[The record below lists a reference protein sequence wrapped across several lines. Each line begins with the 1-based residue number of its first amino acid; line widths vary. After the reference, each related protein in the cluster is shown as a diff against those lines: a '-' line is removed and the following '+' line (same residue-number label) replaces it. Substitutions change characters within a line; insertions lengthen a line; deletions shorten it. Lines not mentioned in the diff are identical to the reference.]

1 MVSLVGQRTA
11 ITKNHRRRRHTF
23 QERQVAL
30 DVINL
35 AGEQGF
41 SSKKSRHD
49 NLTIARP
56 SPLMARSFPPHATT
70 GPLSDQPLRTS

>member
-1 MVSLVGQRTA
+1 MVSPVGQRTA
-11 ITKNHRRRRHTF
+11 ITKNHRRRRHAF

-41 SSKKSRHD
+41 ARKKRRYE
-49 NLTIARP
+49 NLTIAPP
-56 SPLMARSFPPHATT
+56 SPLMARSFPPQATA